1 MLYMALYSV
10 GRFLIQFTRMDL
22 VKFWALQEAHII
34 SLIIFTISIVFLT
47 IYTRPVNWVKK
58 KDSSQDPKSKV
69 TSKRKRR
76 VLRDS

>member
-1 MLYMALYSV
+1 MALYSV
-10 GRFLIQFTRMDL
+10 GRFLIQFTRMDS

-58 KDSSQDPKSKV
+58 KDLSQDPKSKV